1 MSENIMAEVE
11 GKIMSDIAQLAQGE
25 KDAALA
31 RVSEFGRFSKMMED
45 CKSDEL
51 GVRVLRK
58 KIKRALAS

>member
-45 CKSDEL
+45 CLQE
-51 GVRVLRK
+51 
-58 KIKRALAS
+58 

>member
-1 MSENIMAEVE
+1 
-11 GKIMSDIAQLAQGE
+11 MSDIAQLTQGE

-51 GVRVLRK
+51 GVRVQKSSKQERYSSEQNDE
-58 KIKRALAS
+58 RVAQYAC